1 MSESTEKCDVD
12 LSEEGLAAIE
22 RRAREATPGPWERL
36 GGGGRASA
44 LVSTVDESGP
54 DLAEVFG
61 PHEPPNANADFIAAA
76 RTDVPA
82 LVAEVRRLRKR
93 DRNWQRATRCDEP
106 EQVHERTVRLCSC
119 DGAIL
124 PQIGDEVDT
133 CWECDGLVK
142 VTENDELIDAP
153 ATDGAAS

>member
-1 MSESTEKCDVD
+1 MSECTKKCDVD
-12 LSEEGLAAIE
+12 LSEEGLEEIE
-22 RRAREATPGPWERL
+22 RRAAKATAGEWAVD
-36 GGGGRASA
+36 ASYRRPE
-44 LVSTVDESGP
+44 LTVFACDLPKQPAICKFGITPEES
-54 DLAEVFG
+54 
-61 PHEPPNANADFIAAA
+61 ANAAFIAAA

-93 DRNWQRATRCDEP
+93 DSAWQRATKCGEP

-142 VTENDELIDAP
+142 VTENDESVDAP
-153 ATDGAAS
+153 TADGAAP